1 MPVTFEEISGEV
13 VPERAAEPPTAPETE
28 SPAQHH
34 DPAELLRRELQIH
47 RERERRL
54 IAD

>member
-1 MPVTFEEISGEV
+1 MPITFEEISGEV
-13 VPERAAEPPTAPETE
+13 VPERATEPSTAPPAE
-28 SPAQHH
+28 SPAQHQ

>member
-1 MPVTFEEISGEV
+1 MAIVFEEISGEV
-13 VPERAAEPPTAPETE
+13 VPERAVEPSAAPEQAN
-28 SPAQHH
+28 PGRAA
-34 DPAELLRRELQIH
+34 DPAELLRRELQLS